1 MFCCGIVVAFLW
13 FLLLLFK
20 FFESQVTRNF
30 FSFLFFFFNK
40 QQKVIRYRAW
50 QTERNKLFR
59 RFGYN
64 EKFNFLQFSF
74 RITCRNILL
83 LVLSLT
89 VILLFI

>member
-20 FFESQVTRNF
+20 FFESRVTRNF
-30 FSFLFFFFNK
+30 FFLFFFFNK

-50 QTERNKLFR
+50 QTERNKLFG

-83 LVLSLT
+83 LVLSLA